1 MQKCA
6 IKLTNHQL
14 KLAADTDYPIT
25 KNQVIANISLL
36 FDELG
41 KQLQQA
47 DFEGSFKFLNNASYK
62 VTRGENYQG
71 LPFVVLDYPKISG
84 ADFPLVF
91 RTLFWWGKYFSFN
104 IIVQDESLL
113 KDINPSVWLNKNRE
127 LFNLSGNDK
136 WDNDVLSNA
145 YEPLTLQSK
154 LTYNYAAGC
163 TRLSNILPISQYE
176 ELLNYAEFYS
186 LLTTPKW
193 TEEFF

>member
-41 KQLQQA
+41 KHLQQTH
-47 DFEGSFKFLNNASYK
+47 FEGSFQFLNHGSYK

-71 LPFVVLDYPKISG
+71 LPYIVLDYPKISG
-84 ADFPLVF
+84 TDFPIVM
-91 RTLFWWGKYFSFN
+91 RTMFWWGKYFSFN
-104 IIVQDESLL
+104 IIIQDESLL
-113 KDINPSVWLNKNRE
+113 NKIKPANWLDKNRE
-127 LFNLSGNDK
+127 LFALTSTDK

-145 YEPLTLQSK
+145 YEPFTLHRNLS
-154 LTYNYAAGC
+154 YNHIAGC
-163 TRLSNILPISQYE
+163 TRLSAILPISQYE
-176 ELLNYAEFYS
+176 ELLDYAEFYS
-186 LLTTPKW
+186 LLTTPR
-193 TEEFF
+193 